1 MIILGVILIIVFSSI
16 NHGLQQSLS
25 IERYVSRMTFSHRCW
40 SIHFLIVTFSLNS
53 LWSRPAWLAYFIVV
67 VLFTAGAYI
76 VSLLLQSLLSS
87 RASFSPLASPSLELP
102 TSRSS
107 SPNPVVKTYRKLT
120 GIWGKFERFA
130 VGKLEVILQRTDDA
144 KVTWLQGIG
153 WAVAGG
159 SLAGLCLVFTKAVV
173 KIMWLPGHPV

>member
-1 MIILGVILIIVFSSI
+1 MGCSKVLVSSGTCLGSIRRRHDGVF
-16 NHGLQQSLS
+16 
-25 IERYVSRMTFSHRCW
+25 
-40 SIHFLIVTFSLNS
+40 FLIENFSLNS
-53 LWSRPAWLAYFIVV
+53 LWSRPAWLAYFIMV
-67 VLFTAGAYI
+67 VLFTASAYI
-76 VSLLLQSLLSS
+76 VSLLLRSLLSS

-107 SPNPVVKTYRKLT
+107 SPNPLVKSYKKLT

-130 VGKLEVILQRTDDA
+130 VGKLEVVFQRTDDA

-173 KIMWLPGHPV
+173 KIMWLPGHPVRLFFFYYSVSYYSVS